1 MTKLKDIRKNAFIT
15 IFCLFIICVS
25 IISSINNYSLIRKKK
40 IEKNKLTKQ
49 LETLKEDEKIL
60 SDDVKKLKDPEY
72 AARYAREKYLYSKTD
87 EKILKID

>member
-1 MTKLKDIRKNAFIT
+1 MTKLKDRRKNAFTT